1 VENSRLKLK
10 IDLHVHTNH
19 SDGNGSVKEVL
30 MAAYKR
36 GLNGIA
42 ITDHET
48 TKGFFEAKDY
58 AKKLKLIVIPGFEL
72 KTDAGHILALG
83 VKWNPWGKRHAIYEE
98 AVKWLRSEGG
108 ISIIAHPATKIHG
121 INRWINGKP
130 DAIEAIN
137 SNYPSKFMLRRGLKM
152 ALKVNVPMTAGS
164 DAHQPESV
172 GNAYTI
178 IDAEGEGVEE
188 ILEAIRVG
196 RVKITGRL
204 SSIRSRISIAFKQI
218 LYRNG
223 GMES

>member
-1 VENSRLKLK
+1 LK

-19 SDGNGSVKEVL
+19 SDGIGSVREAL
-30 MAAYKR
+30 IAAYKR

-48 TKGFFEAKDY
+48 TNGFLEAKDY

-83 VKWNPWGKRHAIYEE
+83 VKWNPWGERRAKYEE
-98 AVKWLRSEGG
+98 AIDWLRDECG

-121 INRWINGKP
+121 IDRWIKKKP

-152 ALKVNVPMTAGS
+152 ALKLNVPMTAGS
-164 DAHQPESV
+164 DAHQPECI

-178 IDAEGEGVEE
+178 IDAMNH
-188 ILEAIRVG
+188 LN
-196 RVKITGRL
+196 L
-204 SSIRSRISIAFKQI
+204 SPLTLKFNPSS
-218 LYRNG
+218 
-223 GMES
+223 

>member
-1 VENSRLKLK
+1 LK

-19 SDGNGSVKEVL
+19 SDGIGSVREALIV
-30 MAAYKR
+30 AYKR

-48 TKGFFEAKDY
+48 TNGFFEAKDY

-83 VKWNPWGKRHAIYEE
+83 VKWNPWGERRAKYEE
-98 AVKWLRSEGG
+98 AIDWLRDECG

-121 INRWINGKP
+121 IDRWIKRKP

-152 ALKVNVPMTAGS
+152 ALKLNVPMTAGS
-164 DAHQPESV
+164 DAHQPECI

-178 IDAEGEGVEE
+178 IDAEGNDIEE
-188 ILEAIRVG
+188 ILEALRGG

-204 SSIRSRISIAFKQI
+204 SNIKSRISIAFKQI
-218 LYRNG
+218 LYYDG
-223 GMES
+223 I